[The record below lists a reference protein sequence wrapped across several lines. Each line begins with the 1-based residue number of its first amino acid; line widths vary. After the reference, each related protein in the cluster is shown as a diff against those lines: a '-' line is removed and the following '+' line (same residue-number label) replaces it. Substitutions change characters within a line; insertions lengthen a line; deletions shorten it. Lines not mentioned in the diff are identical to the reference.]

1 MRSLSRGLSL
11 AASGR
16 LVCVSRRS
24 SVTASTALA
33 ATYASANAVPCSS
46 LSSSMAASAHR
57 ASAAFFHTSRVHRA
71 PSDVSDDLAK
81 DLHDIIC
88 HDRLVVFLTGT
99 PSQPRCRFTAQLV
112 DLLDQLGV
120 KYSFFNIMD
129 DEEVCEGL
137 KAYSDWPTYPQVYVD
152 GELLGGFDICKTMML
167 DGTLTTML
175 KDKQLI

>member
-1 MRSLSRGLSL
+1 MRTLSRALPL
-11 AASGR
+11 ATSGR

-24 SVTASTALA
+24 PATAGTVLALK
-33 ATYASANAVPCSS
+33 YSSANAVPCSS
-46 LSSSMAASAHR
+46 MSSSMTTTAQR
-57 ASAAFFHTSRVHRA
+57 VSAACFHASLLCRT

-99 PSQPRCRFTAQLV
+99 PEQPRCRFTAQLV
-112 DLLDQLGV
+112 NLFHQLGV
-120 KYSFFNIMD
+120 KYSFFNILD

-137 KAYSDWPTYPQVYVD
+137 KVYSDWPTYPQVYLD
-152 GELLGGFDICKTMML
+152 GELIGGYDICKTMML